1 MNIRSASMQDIE
13 EISAIENECFPPEQA
28 CTREQFQQRLTYYP
42 EHFWLLE
49 KDGEIISFVDGF
61 CTDEET
67 LTDEMYEKAE
77 MHNEAGKV
85 QMIFGVN
92 TLPAYRKKG
101 YGSQLIQ
108 KVIKD
113 ILKKDK
119 NAIIE
124 LHAQYD
130 KQEFYQK
137 LGFAPFKTPFLE
149 ANIQHIGMRY
159 QEIKK

>member
-1 MNIRSASMQDIE
+1 MIKIKKVKAEKDYYKALNIRLKVFCDEQNIDIHE
-13 EISAIENECFPPEQA
+13 ELDSKDKHAIHYLILENDTAVGTCRYLKEKS
-28 CTREQFQQRLTYYP
+28 YY
-42 EHFWLLE
+42 LIGRVAIL
-49 KDGEIISFVDGF
+49 SS
-61 CTDEET
+61 
-67 LTDEMYEKAE
+67 
-77 MHNEAGKV
+77 
-85 QMIFGVN
+85 
-92 TLPAYRKKG
+92 YRKKG

-119 NAIIE
+119 RAIIE